1 MKKYSITSLAFNGE
15 IIYSFDEKDMFTGME
30 VKATLSEAQLRHF
43 FAYMP
48 YTSLELKSTIGA
60 SQKVTVT
67 EVIDD
72 ITFQMFWDRYNDKER
87 SSKKRSMVAFN
98 KLNQGNQAK
107 AFHHILKYFRTKGNA
122 EKKYCET
129 YLAAELW
136 NN

>member
-1 MKKYSITSLAFNGE
+1 MKKYSITSLAFSGE
-15 IIYSFDEKDMFTGME
+15 IIFSFDEKDCFVGME
-30 VKATLSEAQLRHF
+30 VKASLSEAQLRHF

-48 YTSLELKSTIGA
+48 YSSKDLKATIGA

-67 EVIDD
+67 DVIEN
-72 ITFQMFWDRYNDKER
+72 ITFEMFWSRYNDKER
-87 SSKKRSMVAFN
+87 SSKKRSMEKWN
-98 KLNQGNQAK
+98 KLNAGNQAK
-107 AFHHILKYFRTKGNA
+107 AYNHILKYFRTKGNA

>member
-1 MKKYSITSLAFNGE
+1 MKKYSITSSAFNGE
-15 IIYSFDEKDMFTGME
+15 IIYSFDEKDSFVAME

-48 YTSLELKSTIGA
+48 YTSTELKATIGA
-60 SQKVTVT
+60 LQKVTVT
-67 EVIDD
+67 EVIYE
-72 ITFQMFWDRYNDKER
+72 ITFDMFWSRYNDKER
-87 SSKKRSMVAFN
+87 SSKKRSQEKWN
-98 KLNQGNQAK
+98 KLNAGNQAK
-107 AFHHILKYFRTKGNA
+107 AYHHILKYFRTKGNA

>member
-15 IIYSFDEKDMFTGME
+15 IIYSFDEKDCFVGME
-30 VKATLSEAQLRHF
+30 VKASLSEAQLRHF

-48 YTSLELKSTIGA
+48 YTSTELKATIGA

-67 EVIDD
+67 DVIEH
-72 ITFQMFWDRYNDKER
+72 ITFDMFWSRYNDKER
-87 SSKKRSMVAFN
+87 SSKKRSMEKWN
-98 KLNQGNQAK
+98 KLNAGNQAK
-107 AFHHILKYFRTKGNA
+107 AYNHILKYFRTKGNA

>member
-15 IIYSFDEKDMFTGME
+15 IIYTFDERDTFTGIE
-30 VKATLSEAQLRHF
+30 VKATLTETQIRHF
-43 FAYMP
+43 FSYMP
-48 YTSLELKSTIGA
+48 YTSTELKQTIGT
-60 SQKVTVT
+60 SKKVTVT
-67 EVIDD
+67 EVIEE
-72 ITFQMFWDRYNDKER
+72 ITFDMFWSKYNDKER

-107 AFHHILKYFRTKGNA
+107 AYHHILKYFRTKGNA

>member
-15 IIYSFDEKDMFTGME
+15 IIYSFDEKDCFVGIE

-48 YTSLELKSTIGA
+48 YTSTELKATIGN
-60 SQKVTVT
+60 SKKVTVT
-67 EVIDD
+67 EVIEE
-72 ITFQMFWDRYNDKER
+72 ITFDMFWNMYNDKER
-87 SSKKRSMVAFN
+87 SSKKRSQEKWN
-98 KLNQGNQAK
+98 KLNSGNQAK
-107 AFHHILKYFRTKGNA
+107 AYHHILKYFRTKGNA

>member
-1 MKKYSITSLAFNGE
+1 MPKYSITSLSFNGE
-15 IIYSFDEKDMFTGME
+15 VVYTFDEKDVFVSME

-43 FAYMP
+43 FAFMP
-48 YTSLELKSTIGA
+48 YSSQQLKSTIGA

-67 EVIDD
+67 EVIEE
-72 ITFQMFWDRYNDKER
+72 ITFQMFWDKYNDKER
-87 SSKKRSMVAFN
+87 SSKKRSMERFN

-107 AFHHILKYFRTKGNA
+107 AYNHIQKYFRTKGNA